1 MLRNKL
7 GKQVGAQR
15 AAVVGAGAVIAQWG
29 ERRAQSFASF
39 AHGGRIQGLAAQ
51 ELFHCQRALRGGGN
65 PAVGHAQLRNAA
77 VGIALQRKAGGDDAD
92 VVGLAR
98 SEEHTSELQS
108 LMRISYAVFCLK
120 KKTKIT
126 TVIET

>member
-1 MLRNKL
+1 MLGNKL

-77 VGIALQRKAGGDDAD
+77 
-92 VVGLAR
+92 R

-120 KKTKIT
+120 KKKK
-126 TVIET
+126 